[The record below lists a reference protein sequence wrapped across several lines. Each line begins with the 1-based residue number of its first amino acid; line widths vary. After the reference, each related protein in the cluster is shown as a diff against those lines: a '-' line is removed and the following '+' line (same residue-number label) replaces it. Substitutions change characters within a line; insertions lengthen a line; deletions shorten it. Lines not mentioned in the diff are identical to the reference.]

1 MTMRWFGGY
10 VGVHPGDTGWP
21 RPTGARMLWAGRFPF
36 WCAGPWPDSEV
47 RVMRGR
53 TQTALIGPCAAADP
67 TFATRDTQGLAT
79 AHAGS
84 YTVIQAAPEEMRVFT
99 DLGFAWPV
107 YLAPYRSGI
116 AWGSSARALAGLTGA
131 CPDPVW
137 LAPALVDPA
146 AAEHGVRSPFE
157 GITVAPPGSR
167 VCLRPGRSPV
177 ITATAPTRRR
187 SRGAAMAGVRHALD
201 DGIATRIRAS
211 SHPSSDLSGLDS
223 GSVCVLAARHVRPP
237 ARLTAVTVHPA
248 GRDEGGD
255 IDCARVAIEPGGTTD
270 HQLLPLGPGH
280 LPGTAL
286 DQVPATDEP
295 APSAVTWARLAAEL
309 ALLAGLGSD
318 CHLTGDGGDTLFH
331 PGPGYLAG
339 LARSGRVLRLTA
351 HSQGWARLQK
361 GSPWPLLAQAI
372 RGSAR
377 PVRMPW
383 LTKRAIEMATH
394 DPGRGNAPDQ
404 RTLVEIQ
411 AVARTARADAQLA
424 EAFGI
429 RLHNPFTDSAV
440 IAAALSV
447 PAWERGDPW
456 HYKPLL
462 TGALDDLLPPQLAA
476 RTTKGT
482 FDADHHLGMRAN
494 LPALL
499 GLADGHLAA
508 LGLID
513 PGQLR
518 TAIRNAAAG
527 LPTPFGLLE
536 PVLAAESWL
545 RAVAT
550 APAEAW
556 TSGGTALVTQEQS

>member
-1 MTMRWFGGY
+1 MTTCWFGGY
-10 VGVHPGDTGWP
+10 VGRPGDTGWP
-21 RPTGARMLWAGRFPF
+21 RPPGARMLWVGRFPV
-36 WCAGPWPDSEV
+36 WCAGSWPDGEV
-47 RVMRGR
+47 RVVHGSPHV
-53 TQTALIGPCAAADP
+53 AVIGPCAAADLA
-67 TFATRDTQGLAT
+67 FAARDAHGLAA

-84 YTVIQAAPEEMRVFT
+84 YIVIQAAPEELRVFT

-107 YLAPYRSGI
+107 YLARYAGGI
-116 AWGSSARALAGLTGA
+116 VWGSSARMLAGLTGTR
-131 CPDPVW
+131 PDPAW
-137 LAPALVDPA
+137 LAAALIDPA
-146 AAEHGVRSPFE
+146 AAVHGARSPFE
-157 GITVAPPGSR
+157 AITVSPPGSR
-167 VCLRPGRSPV
+167 VCLRPGRSPDV
-177 ITATAPTRRR
+177 RPAAPVARRPR
-187 SRGAAMAGVRHALD
+187 PAAMAGVQRALD
-201 DGIATRIRAS
+201 DGIAVRIRAA

-223 GSVCVLAARHVRPP
+223 GSLCVLAARHVRPP
-237 ARLTAVTVHPA
+237 ARLTAVTVHPV
-248 GRDEGGD
+248 GRDQGGD
-255 IDCARVAIEPGGTTD
+255 IDCARAAIEPGMAD
-270 HQLLPLGPGH
+270 RQLLPLGPGH

-331 PGPGYLAG
+331 PGPGYLAD
-339 LARSGRVLRLTA
+339 LARSGRVLRLAA
-351 HSQGWARLQK
+351 HAQGWARLQK

-372 RGSAR
+372 RGPAR
-377 PVRMPW
+377 PVPAAW
-383 LTKRAIEMATH
+383 LTKRAIEMAGH
-394 DPGRGNAPDQ
+394 DPGRGNDRDQ
-404 RTLVEIQ
+404 WTLLEIQ
-411 AVARTARADAQLA
+411 AVGRTARADAQLA
-424 EAFGI
+424 EVFGI
-429 RLHNPFTDSAV
+429 TLHNPFTDSAV

-462 TGALDDLLPPQLAA
+462 TGALDGLLPPQLAA

-482 FDADHHLGMRAN
+482 FDADHHRGMRAN

-499 GLADGHLAA
+499 DFADGHLAA

-513 PGQLR
+513 PRQLR

-556 TSGGTALVTQEQS
+556 TSGGTALVSQGQS